1 MIITAENRKMK
12 KNDVMRH
19 SLGPLP
25 WSLASADG
33 SLRKTNKPPLANEV
47 QKNMTVADMIP
58 QPCTRII
65 DGMATVQKIGG
76 NQKTFA
82 EVADSLI

>member
-1 MIITAENRKMK
+1 M
-12 KNDVMRH
+12 NDVLRH

-25 WSLASADG
+25 WYLASADG
-33 SLRKTNKPPLANEV
+33 SLRKTNKAPLAKEF

-58 QPCTRII
+58 QPYTRI
-65 DGMATVQKIGG
+65 DGMAMVQKIGG
-76 NQKTFA
+76 DQKTFA

>member
-1 MIITAENRKMK
+1 MKIT
-12 KNDVMRH
+12 DVLRH
-19 SLGPLP
+19 SLGPLSC
-25 WSLASADG
+25 SLASADG
-33 SLRKTNKPPLANEV
+33 SLRKTNKAPLAKEL

-65 DGMATVQKIGG
+65 DGMAMVQKIGG
-76 NQKTFA
+76 DQKTFA